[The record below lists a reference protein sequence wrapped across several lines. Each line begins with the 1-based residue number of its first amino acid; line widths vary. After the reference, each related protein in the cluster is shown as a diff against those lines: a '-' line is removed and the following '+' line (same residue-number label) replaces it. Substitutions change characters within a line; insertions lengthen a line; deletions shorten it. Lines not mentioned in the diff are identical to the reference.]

1 MNIHKKNRYYAVCL
15 VLLWTLPYIPAI
27 RQRIVAY
34 FWAEPLY
41 WLGIFA
47 LIYAVLPRVYAPRKL
62 SMRDEILGCA
72 VFGAFFCLALH
83 FILAVLL
90 KRLRSSPYDLRPTG
104 IALNILQLVPM
115 LLAREYIREYAL
127 AAGKGYRKNI
137 LWGALLF
144 GILFA
149 CSDISFAAIGA
160 LRSGEEL
167 FVYVMQDIVPALLNS
182 LLLTLFVLYG
192 GAGAACTYALITALF
207 MRVFPFLPELG
218 WFLDSVLG
226 LLFPVLFAL
235 YIQERFGTGRAF
247 ISSWQKKANLRF
259 YLCLSVVI
267 LFAWFNVGVFPLY
280 PRVVL
285 TGSMLPLI
293 REGDMVI
300 IRKARQEADIYGLQ
314 VGDIINFD
322 REDINITHRIIEIKK
337 DDAGNL
343 SFVTKGDN
351 NTAKDW
357 REVNPNEIN
366 GRIVYRVPYLG
377 LPAFWIQSGREIPEG
392 VRDVEV
398 EQDTKMEGRE

>member
-137 LWGALLF
+137 LWPALLF

-182 LLLTLFVLYG
+182 LLLTLFCLVRRSGGCLYLRLDYRFVYAG
-192 GAGAACTYALITALF
+192 IPFFAGAGL
-207 MRVFPFLPELG
+207 VSG
-218 WFLDSVLG
+218 
-226 LLFPVLFAL
+226 
-235 YIQERFGTGRAF
+235 QRFGTSFSCA
-247 ISSWQKKANLRF
+247 
-259 YLCLSVVI
+259 LCLVYSGKIRDGKSFHFLLAKESESAV
-267 LFAWFNVGVFPLY
+267 
-280 PRVVL
+280 
-285 TGSMLPLI
+285 LPLSFGSYFI
-293 REGDMVI
+293 CLVQRGGISPLSQGSADGKYASPDSGGGYGDYPKG
-300 IRKARQEADIYGLQ
+300 KAGSGYIWA
-314 VGDIINFD
+314 
-322 REDINITHRIIEIKK
+322 
-337 DDAGNL
+337 AGRRYYQ
-343 SFVTKGDN
+343 F
-351 NTAKDW
+351 
-357 REVNPNEIN
+357 
-366 GRIVYRVPYLG
+366 
-377 LPAFWIQSGREIPEG
+377 
-392 VRDVEV
+392 
-398 EQDTKMEGRE
+398 